1 MLLLRWVSLS
11 YLSHKHK
18 HSFAHSRRC
27 WFSDWPRCP
36 QYDDSFVT
44 GTGIDIQTMN
54 NNGRATDRD
63 RHMMDECSCTSLL
76 VCMWVC
82 CVVAK
87 HHGRE
92 EVGVSSCSHFEK
104 WTWMNSIWGIWMNE
118 WKTGRCNE
126 FKFPTAVDGSVLIRM
141 FQDCLRKDILK
152 HSEWKKKRNVL
163 VLYNVLL
170 YLICNNARRT
180 TKFSSLFLHISPLSI
195 IHNTSFKLSS
205 I

>member
-1 MLLLRWVSLS
+1 MKTIEFLCTTFKTFHRCATATLSVAFVSVTQTQTFICPQSSLLIQW
-11 YLSHKHK
+11 
-18 HSFAHSRRC
+18 
-27 WFSDWPRCP
+27 WPRCP

-63 RHMMDECSCTSLL
+63 RHMMDECSFTSLV

-141 FQDCLRKDILK
+141 FQDCLR
-152 HSEWKKKRNVL
+152 
-163 VLYNVLL
+163 
-170 YLICNNARRT
+170 
-180 TKFSSLFLHISPLSI
+180 F
-195 IHNTSFKLSS
+195 
-205 I
+205 